1 MTADLVAL
9 IDGQEVGRV
18 HQGRSRRLSFV
29 YSEFWRRA
37 EHAYPISLSLPLVV
51 AEHAHDPIHA
61 FLWGLLPD
69 NERILD
75 SWARRF
81 GVSARN
87 PFSLLANVGEDCAG
101 AVQFVRPE
109 RVDIIKDGKL
119 DRLEWLTE
127 ADVAERLRALRTDQA
142 AWRRPGDEGQF
153 SLAGARP
160 KTALT
165 LQDGRWGLPSG
176 RTPTTHILKP
186 PTGEQDGFVENEH
199 YCLELAAALGLPVA
213 RSRVLHFED
222 QVAIVVDRYD
232 RIRTSSRWVRVH
244 QEDLCQALGIPPTRK
259 YENEDGPGVGSV
271 VDLLRNNSR
280 AAAEDVG
287 TFLGALGLSWLIAGT
302 DAHAKNY
309 SILIGAGGA
318 VRLAPLY
325 DVASAL
331 PYPTSLDPYKIKLAM
346 KVGGEYF
353 VRKIA
358 RRQWEKLATQLRMRP
373 DDVVSTVARMAERVP
388 EAAHEVRQ
396 ALERDGLSHA
406 ILARL
411 ADAVAGRAKSCL
423 EELTAPVRGGG

>member
-1 MTADLVAL
+1 VAL

-18 HQGRSRRLSFV
+18 RQGRSGRLTFV
-29 YSEFWRRA
+29 YSESWRQA
-37 EHAYPISLSLPLVV
+37 HNAYPISLSLPLVV
-51 AEHAHDPIHA
+51 SEHGHDPIHA

-101 AVQFVRPE
+101 AVQFVRPD
-109 RVDIIKDGKL
+109 RVDVIKDGEL
-119 DRLEWLTE
+119 DKIVSLTV
-127 ADVAERLRALRTDQA
+127 ADVAERLRALRTDHS

-160 KTALT
+160 KTAFT

-186 PTGEQDGFVENEH
+186 PTGEHDGFVENEH
-199 YCLELAAALGLPVA
+199 YCLELAAALGLPAA
-213 RSRVLHFED
+213 RSRVMQFED
-222 QVAIVVDRYD
+222 QVAIVVERYD
-232 RIRTSSRWVRVH
+232 RIYTNSGWVRVH
-244 QEDLCQALGIPPTRK
+244 QEDLCQALGLPPTRK
-259 YENEDGPGVGSV
+259 YENDGGPGAGSA
-271 VDLLRNNSR
+271 VDLLRANSR
-280 AAAEDVG
+280 AAVDDVA
-287 TFLGALGLSWLIAGT
+287 TFVGALALSWLIAGT
-302 DAHAKNY
+302 DGHAKNY

-325 DVASAL
+325 DIASAL
-331 PYPTSLDPYKIKLAM
+331 PYPASLDPYKIKLAM

-353 VRKIA
+353 VRKIG
-358 RRQWEKLATQLRMRP
+358 RRQWEKLATQLRMRR
-373 DDVVSTVARMAERVP
+373 DDVVSTVMRMAERAPDV
-388 EAAHEVRQ
+388 AHEVRR
-396 ALERDGLSHA
+396 AVERDGLSHV

-411 ADAVAGRAKSCL
+411 ADAVATRAKTCFQ
-423 EELTAPVRGGG
+423 ELSAPVPRES